1 MPMSSFRGVVFSL
14 ALLGLNA
21 AAVPTAPLVSE
32 VVSFPSDAD
41 FAQGSFVLDE
51 QAQRRLSSVARA
63 LEGVDLEVLVV
74 KAFAGAQDTPLLALE
89 RARSVRALFVLHGV
103 APEKVY
109 IESRSD
115 EARPHR
121 FELDVVA
128 QRKR

>member
-1 MPMSSFRGVVFSL
+1 MARSSFRCAVLAL

-21 AAVPTAPLVSE
+21 GAAPTAPLVSE
-32 VVSFPSDAD
+32 VVSFPAEAD
-41 FAQGSFVLDE
+41 FVQGSFVLDGKAQE
-51 QAQRRLSSVARA
+51 KLAGVAQALQ
-63 LEGVDLEVLVV
+63 GVDLEVLVV
-74 KAFAGAQDTPLLALE
+74 RAFAGPLDTPLLALE
-89 RARSVRALFVLHGV
+89 RARSVRAFFVLHGV
-103 APEKVY
+103 APERVY